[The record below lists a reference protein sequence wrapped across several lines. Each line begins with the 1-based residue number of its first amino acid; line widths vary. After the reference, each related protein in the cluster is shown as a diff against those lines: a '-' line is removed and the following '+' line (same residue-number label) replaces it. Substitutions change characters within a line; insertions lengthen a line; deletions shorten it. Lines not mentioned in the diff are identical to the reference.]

1 MEQEKK
7 ATRDGYG
14 DALVEIG
21 KDKNVVAL
29 DADLSE
35 STRSN
40 WFKKE
45 YPERFFQM
53 GISEQD
59 MIGTAAGLALSGK
72 IPFASTFAIFITCRA
87 LDQVRNAVAYP
98 KLNVKIVGS
107 HAGLLTGE
115 DGVSHQAIEDIA
127 VMRSIPNMTV
137 ISPADYMEA
146 KKAVK
151 AIYEYDGP
159 VYLRLGRAK
168 LPIIYKE
175 SYNFRIGKGFLL
187 KEGNDVAIIATGA
200 LVNEALKA
208 YEILKKE
215 NINARIINIS
225 TIKPIDKDIIIKAAK
240 ETKGIITCEDH
251 TIIGGLGGAVAEVV
265 TENYPAKI
273 KRIGLMDVF
282 AESGSASELYKKYGL
297 DAEHIAETAKKIL
310 KDS

>member
-14 DALVEIG
+14 KALVEIG
-21 KDKNVVAL
+21 KYENVIAL

-35 STRSN
+35 STRSSM
-40 WFKKE
+40 FREK
-45 YPERFFQM
+45 YPERFFEM

-72 IPFASTFAIFITCRA
+72 IPFASTFAIFISCRA

-127 VMRSIPNMTV
+127 IMRAIPNMTV
-137 ISPADYMEA
+137 ISPADYTEA
-146 KKAVK
+146 KKAVR
-151 AIYEYDGP
+151 AIYRYNGP
-159 VYLRLGRAK
+159 AYLRLGRAK

-175 SYNFRIGKGFLL
+175 DYNFRIGKGSLL
-187 KEGNDVAIIATGA
+187 KEGNDVAVIATGS

-215 NINARIINIS
+215 KINARIMNIS
-225 TIKPIDKDIIIKAAK
+225 TIKPIDKDMIIKAAK
-240 ETKGIITCEDH
+240 ETKGIVTCEDH
-251 TIIGGLGGAVAEVV
+251 NVMGGLGSAVAEVLS
-265 TENYPAKI
+265 ENYPAKI
-273 KRIGLMDVF
+273 KRIGLMDTF

-297 DAEHIAETAKKIL
+297 SAEHIAIKVKEIL
-310 KDS
+310 KK

>member
-59 MIGTAAGLALSGK
+59 MMGTAAGLALSGK
-72 IPFASTFAIFITCRA
+72 IPFASTFAIFASCRA
-87 LDQVRNAVAYP
+87 LDQVRNAIAYP

-127 VMRSIPNMTV
+127 VMRAIPNMTV
-137 ISPADYMEA
+137 ISPADFTEA

-151 AIYEYDGP
+151 AIYDYDGP
-159 VYLRLGRAK
+159 VYLRLGRGK
-168 LPIIYKE
+168 LPVIYDE
-175 SYNFRIGKGFLL
+175 DYNFEIGKGSML
-187 KEGNDVAIIATGA
+187 KEGDDIAIIATGA

-208 YEILKKE
+208 HQLLEKE
-215 NINARIINIS
+215 NINARIVNIS
-225 TIKPIDKDIIIKAAK
+225 TIKPIDKDIIVKAAK
-240 ETKGIITCEDH
+240 ETKAIITCEDH
-251 TIIGGLGGAVAEVV
+251 NVVGGLGSAVADVLSE
-265 TENYPAKI
+265 EYPKKI
-273 KRIGLMDVF
+273 YKIGIKDTF
-282 AESGSASELYKKYGL
+282 AESGSASDLYKKYEL
-297 DAEHIAETAKKIL
+297 TVEDIVEKAKEIL
-310 KDS
+310 KE

>member
-14 DALVEIG
+14 EALVEIG
-21 KDKNVVAL
+21 EDKNVVAL

-35 STRSN
+35 STRSSL
-40 WFKKE
+40 FKEK
-45 YPERFFQM
+45 YPKRFFEM

-72 IPFASTFAIFITCRA
+72 IPFASTFAIFASCRA
-87 LDQVRNAVAYP
+87 LDQIRNAIAYP

-127 VMRSIPNMTV
+127 LMRSIPNMMV
-137 ISPADYMEA
+137 ISPADYTEA

-175 SYNFRIGKGFLL
+175 NYNFRIGKGFLL
-187 KEGNDVAIIATGA
+187 KEGNDIAIVATGA

-208 YEILKKE
+208 YELLKKE
-215 NINARIINIS
+215 KINARIINIS
-225 TIKPIDKDIIIKAAK
+225 TIKPIDKDIIIKAAN
-240 ETKGIITCEDH
+240 ETKAIITCEDH
-251 TIIGGLGGAVAEVV
+251 TIIGGLGGAVAEVLA
-265 TENYPAKI
+265 ENYPAKI
-273 KRIGLMDVF
+273 KRIGLMDKF
-282 AESGSASELYKKYGL
+282 GESGSASELYKKYGL
-297 DAEHIAETAKKIL
+297 DAEHIATKAKEIL
-310 KDS
+310 KE

>member
-14 DALVEIG
+14 EALVEIG
-21 KDKNVVAL
+21 KDKNVVTL

-59 MIGTAAGLALSGK
+59 MMGTAAGLALSGK

-87 LDQVRNAVAYP
+87 LDQVRNAIAYP

-127 VMRSIPNMTV
+127 IMRAIPNLIV

-159 VYLRLGRAK
+159 VYLRLGREK
-168 LPIIYKE
+168 VPIIYDDDYDFK
-175 SYNFRIGKGFLL
+175 IGKGSLL
-187 KEGNDVAIIATGA
+187 REGNDITIIATGA

-208 YEILKKE
+208 HDLLAKE

-225 TIKPIDKDIIIKAAK
+225 TIKPIDKEIIIKAAK
-240 ETKGIITCEDH
+240 ETKAIITCEDH
-251 TIIGGLGGAVAEVV
+251 NVVGGLGSAVADILSE
-265 TENYPAKI
+265 EYPKKI
-273 KRIGLMDVF
+273 YRIGIKDAF
-282 AESGSASELYKKYGL
+282 AESGSASDLYKKYGL
-297 DAEHIAETAKKIL
+297 TAEHIIKEIKEFIK
-310 KDS
+310 